1 MREILG
7 SLPYASVIPTADVS
21 DELAER
27 GYAFLVQSIHTTLE
41 WLGYNILSVNV
52 NDNHIE
58 VVVKEEFPFVEST
71 VLKRINI
78 RDIRISGMYGLIEL
92 ISNIKLANPDNVEFE
107 ISSKVDE
114 SGKLGKTVYRIYFY
128 TEEGYH
134 HTANPRTASR
144 GIKFVQERYPELLP
158 KLLEDME
165 SYNGRIL

>member
-7 SLPYASVIPTADVS
+7 TISYDAVIPAADVS

-27 GYAFLVQSIHTTLE
+27 GYAFLIQSIRTTLE
-41 WLGYNILSVNV
+41 WLGYNIVSVSI
-52 NDNHIE
+52 NDNYVE

-71 VLKRINI
+71 VLKRINM

-107 ISSKVDE
+107 VSSKVDG

-134 HTANPRTASR
+134 HTANPRTAAR
-144 GIKFVQERYPELLP
+144 GIRFIQEYYPELLP
-158 KLLEDME
+158 KLLDDME